1 MSRSPRQAS
10 SPALAIA
17 LLLVGLVAGLLV
29 VAPAST
35 ATPAPATRDTH
46 VAADTRDVVQAPTRM
61 KQRKRAKAE
70 LRLVVRLV
78 NVARAVPQKCGKKL
92 MPAVPPVRRNKRLN
106 RAAKKYARR
115 MARKDWFDHDAPN
128 GTGPGERISA
138 EGYAWSAWGENIA
151 AGYGEV
157 SRVVVGWLA
166 SPGHCRTLMGRYRH
180 LGFGHAFDKDSSY
193 GHYWVQDFANPR

>member
-1 MSRSPRQAS
+1 MSRSPR
-10 SPALAIA
+10 PAGTPVLAIA
-17 LLLVGLVAGLLV
+17 LVLGCLLAALLSGV
-29 VAPAST
+29 PASAT
-35 ATPAPATRDTH
+35 APIEARAGHGHATPAVGLARASIPTTR
-46 VAADTRDVVQAPTRM
+46 
-61 KQRKRAKAE
+61 RKSVK
-70 LRLVVRLV
+70 LMLRLV

-106 RAAKKYARR
+106 RAAKKYARK

-151 AGYGEV
+151 AGYGDV

-180 LGFGHAFDKDSSY
+180 LGFGHAYDKDSSY